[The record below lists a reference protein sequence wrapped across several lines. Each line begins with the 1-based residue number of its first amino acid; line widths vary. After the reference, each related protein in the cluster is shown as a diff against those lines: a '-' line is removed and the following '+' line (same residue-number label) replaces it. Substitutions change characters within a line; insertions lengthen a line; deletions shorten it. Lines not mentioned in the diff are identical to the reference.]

1 MTRLDDPQITTLI
14 LTREDGETT
23 AYCIDSGD
31 SSPGFLFLPGFR
43 SDMQGNK
50 ARALSAHCRERGKA
64 GGQTCTRFD
73 YFGHGRSSGDFRA
86 GTIGRWRNDA
96 LAVLDRLTHGRQIL
110 VGSSM
115 GCWIAFLV
123 ALARPERVAGL
134 VGIAGAPDFTED
146 LVWGRLDADQRRQLK
161 ERGELTYDSAYEDN
175 PVPFTHNL
183 IEEGRQHLILRTPI
197 DLSCPVRLLHGMAD
211 PDVPYQ
217 TSLRL
222 AAQLKK
228 TDVTVELI
236 EDGDHRLS
244 HDSDLARMLSIID
257 ELSVKIRA

>member
-1 MTRLDDPQITTLI
+1 MTRLDHPQTTAAI
-14 LTREDGETT
+14 LTREDGKTI

-31 SSPGFLFLPGFR
+31 SSPGVLFLPGFR

-50 ARALSAHCRERGKA
+50 ARTLAAHCRRLGR
-64 GGQTCTRFD
+64 TCTRFD
-73 YFGHGRSSGDFRA
+73 YFGHGRSSGDFRV
-86 GTIGRWRNDA
+86 GTIGHWRDDA
-96 LAVLDRLTHGRQIL
+96 LGVLDCLTRGPQIL

-146 LVWGRLDADQRRQLK
+146 LVWARLDADQRRRL
-161 ERGELTYDSAYEDN
+161 EEAGELTYDSAYEEG
-175 PVPFTHNL
+175 PIPFTRAL
-183 IEEGRQHLILRTPI
+183 IEEGRRHLILRAPI
-197 DLSCPVRLLHGMAD
+197 ELACPVRLLHGMAD

-222 AAQLKK
+222 AERVKN

-236 EDGDHRLS
+236 ADGDHRLS
-244 HDSDLARMLSIID
+244 RDSDLARMLAIVD
-257 ELSVKIRA
+257 DLSGRIRP

>member
-1 MTRLDDPQITTLI
+1 MTRLDDPQITSLI
-14 LTREDGETT
+14 LTREHGETT

-31 SSPGFLFLPGFR
+31 SSPGVLFLPGFR
-43 SDMQGNK
+43 SDMGGNK
-50 ARALSAHCRERGKA
+50 ARALSAHCLASGRT
-64 GGQTCTRFD
+64 GGQACTRFD

-86 GTIGRWRNDA
+86 GTIGRWRDDA
-96 LAVLDRLTHGRQIL
+96 LAVLDRLTRGPQIL

-115 GCWIAFLV
+115 GCWIAFLA
-123 ALARPERVAGL
+123 ALARPDRVAGL

-146 LVWGRLDADQRRQLK
+146 LVWARLDADQRRQLK
-161 ERGELTYDSAYEDN
+161 ERGELVYDSAYEDN
-175 PVPFTHNL
+175 PVPFTYQL
-183 IEEGRQHLILRTPI
+183 IEEGRAHLIMRAPI
-197 DLSCPVRLLHGMAD
+197 ELSCPVRLLHGMAD

-222 AAQLKK
+222 AERLKN

-244 HDSDLARMLSIID
+244 RDSDLARMLAIVD
-257 ELSVKIRA
+257 ALSAKVRS

>member
-1 MTRLDDPQITTLI
+1 MIRLDDPQITASI
-14 LTREDGETT
+14 LTRESGETT

-31 SSPGFLFLPGFR
+31 SSPGVLFLPGFR
-43 SDMQGNK
+43 SDMGGNK
-50 ARALSAHCRERGKA
+50 ARALSAHCQA
-64 GGQTCTRFD
+64 LGQACTRFD

-86 GTIGRWRNDA
+86 GTIGRWRADA
-96 LAVLDRLTHGRQIL
+96 LAVLDRLTQGPQIL

-123 ALARPERVAGL
+123 ALARPDRVAGL

-146 LVWGRLDADQRRQLK
+146 LVWARLDAEQRRQLV
-161 ERGELTYDSAYEDN
+161 EAGELTYESAYEEGRI
-175 PVPFTHNL
+175 PFTRTL
-183 IEEGRQHLILRTPI
+183 IEEGRAHLILRAPI
-197 DLSCPVRLLHGMAD
+197 ELACPVRLLHGMAD

-222 AAQLKK
+222 AERLKN

-244 HDSDLARMLSIID
+244 RDSDLARMLAIVD
-257 ELSVKIRA
+257 GLSAKIRS